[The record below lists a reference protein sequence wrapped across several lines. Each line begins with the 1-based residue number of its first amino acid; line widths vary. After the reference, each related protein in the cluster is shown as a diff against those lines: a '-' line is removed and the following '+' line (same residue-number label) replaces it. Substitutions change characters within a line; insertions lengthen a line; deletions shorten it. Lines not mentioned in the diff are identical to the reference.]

1 MTSSPEGVDALY
13 FRVSSDRQT
22 TENQFDEL
30 LDVARKEGNGRDWER
45 IRADLGNVV
54 RTEARITRR
63 GGTRTVYRVD
73 AAIAERLA
81 QQCLYVEQGRSSKRG
96 AQRRP
101 LFERMKRDAS
111 QRKFTRLLVW
121 KVSRLGRDMREVIS
135 AVYELADL
143 GVTIVPVKSQTGPVN
158 TAMGRLLWAIQSW
171 YAEMENEERSEN
183 VKLGQS
189 RARAQGKE
197 IGRPREIANDVEH
210 RIRTLRAAGHG
221 YHVITQQTGVPRSTV
236 RRILKRAESMPETQ
250 PVNRAVSVA
259 VDAVL

>member
-1 MTSSPEGVDALY
+1 MRAALNARDALY

-30 LDVARKEGNGRDWER
+30 LSVAYKDGAERDWNQ
-45 IRADLGNVV
+45 IRSDLG
-54 RTEARITRR
+54 RSILTETHTTRR
-63 GGTRTVYRVD
+63 GLTRTIYRVD

-81 QQCLYVEQGRSSKRG
+81 KECIYVEQGRSSKRG
-96 AQRRP
+96 AQKRP
-101 LFERMKRDAS
+101 LFERMKRDAA
-111 QRKFTRLLVW
+111 QRRFTRLLVW

-135 AVYELADL
+135 TVYELADL

-183 VKLGQS
+183 VRLGQA

-197 IGRPREIANDVEH
+197 IGRPREVANDVEQ
-210 RIRTLRAAGHG
+210 RIRTLRAAGLG
-221 YHVITQQTGVPRSTV
+221 YKVISQRTGVSRSTV
-236 RRILKRAESMPETQ
+236 RRILKGAETMQKTQ
-250 PVNRAVSVA
+250 PLNPAPSVPA
-259 VDAVL
+259 DAVL